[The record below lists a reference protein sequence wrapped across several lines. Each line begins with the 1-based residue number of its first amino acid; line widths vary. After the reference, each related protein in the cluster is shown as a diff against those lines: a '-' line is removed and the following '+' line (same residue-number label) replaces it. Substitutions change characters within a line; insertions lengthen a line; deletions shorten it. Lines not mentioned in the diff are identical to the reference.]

1 MIDRY
6 EAQKLL
12 IKNGYKV
19 LINSPYRVPVVLES
33 KFEDVKRFLD
43 EQGYT
48 GGFAVIR
55 TKNTIK
61 Q

>member
-1 MIDRY
+1 MIDRF

-19 LINSPYRVPVVLES
+19 LVNSPYRVPVVLES

-48 GGFAVIR
+48 GGFIVIR
-55 TKNTIK
+55 RKK
-61 Q
+61 L